1 MCQFL
6 FFLPFFFCFAHFL
19 FLSSMP
25 RFGYAWGG
33 VEEWPIRGSEFSYWQ
48 VGSLMIIMY
57 IFLDILFKSDF
68 SLIFCVVSLY
78 SEYFYF
84 IFTSNEIFF
93 LLEKKHLQFFADEF
107 STRIFRFSAI
117 SLRQI
122 QESCRVAVGILNDLI
137 QYDSMQGEDV
147 QLKVTV
153 HPGNLAYDL
162 SLLGTWISVK
172 NVWCKWFY
180 FRTIYRFFR
189 IEAAE
194 RHFEDVPTSGK
205 KYWKY
210 STEKSLSDSALI
222 RTLTVIYALERRL
235 SSEQVIRF
243 WRTAL

>member
-1 MCQFL
+1 
-6 FFLPFFFCFAHFL
+6 
-19 FLSSMP
+19 
-25 RFGYAWGG
+25 
-33 VEEWPIRGSEFSYWQ
+33 
-48 VGSLMIIMY
+48 MIIMY

-162 SLLGTWISVK
+162 SLLGT
-172 NVWCKWFY
+172 
-180 FRTIYRFFR
+180 
-189 IEAAE
+189 
-194 RHFEDVPTSGK
+194 
-205 KYWKY
+205 
-210 STEKSLSDSALI
+210 
-222 RTLTVIYALERRL
+222 
-235 SSEQVIRF
+235 
-243 WRTAL
+243 